1 MDKYDIPS
9 LLPPMIALLLASFC
23 VAISRIER
31 LPDEMR
37 VLFVLFAAILGTIG
51 ALTLWNWLAYRG
63 AIWLE
68 DIRSAWNA
76 PTLRLAESV
85 VSMNHEQLA
94 IMSMLSPVQIELRTA
109 GGYAEYWLRHPL
121 SDACIPMGWV
131 AKYLEDCQISYPDL
145 LPQHGKSD
153 ALNRDYIRW
162 FTYLAVQNGWATQ
175 AAGNKA
181 ARWNVPLAD
190 VAKRL
195 GLET

>member
-1 MDKYDIPS
+1 MNRYDPPS
-9 LLPPMIALLLASFC
+9 LIPPIIASFLAAMC
-23 VAISRIER
+23 FSLARIER
-31 LPDEMR
+31 FPDEMR
-37 VLFVLFAAILGTIG
+37 ALFVFLGAIAAVSAAATGFD
-51 ALTLWNWLAYRG
+51 WLMYKG

-85 VSMNHEQLA
+85 VAMNHDQLA
-94 IMSMLSPVQIELRTA
+94 LMSMISPVQIELRTA

-131 AKYLEDCQISYPDL
+131 GSYLEACQLSYPDL
-145 LPQHGKSD
+145 LPQHGRPD
-153 ALNRDYIRW
+153 AQNRDYIRW
-162 FTYLAVQNGWATQ
+162 FTYLAVQNGWAT
-175 AAGNKA
+175 AAVGNKA

-195 GLET
+195 GLE

>member
-37 VLFVLFAAILGTIG
+37 VLFVLFAAVLGTIG
-51 ALTLWNWLAYRG
+51 AFTLWNWLAYRG

-85 VSMNHEQLA
+85 ASMNHEQLA
-94 IMSMLSPVQIELRTA
+94 LMGMISPFRSEARMA
-109 GGYAEYWLRHPL
+109 GGQVQWWLHTPL
-121 SDACIPMGWV
+121 VDIPFGWV
-131 AKYLEDCQISYPDL
+131 SEYLEACEITYPAL
-145 LPQHGKSD
+145 LPQHGKPD
-153 ALNRDYIRW
+153 ALNRDYIRG
-162 FTYLAVQNGWATQ
+162 FTGLMVTNGLATQ

-195 GLET
+195 GLE

>member
-9 LLPPMIALLLASFC
+9 LIPPMIALLLASFC
-23 VAISRIER
+23 VVIARIER
-31 LPDEMR
+31 LPDEIR
-37 VLFVLFAAILGTIG
+37 VLFVLFAAVLGTIG

-85 VSMNHEQLA
+85 ASMNHEQLA
-94 IMSMLSPVQIELRTA
+94 LMGMISPFRSEARMA
-109 GGYAEYWLRHPL
+109 GGQVQWWLHTPL
-121 SDACIPMGWV
+121 VDIPFGWV
-131 AKYLEDCQISYPDL
+131 SEYLEACEITYPAL
-145 LPQHGKSD
+145 LPQHGKPD
-153 ALNRDYIRW
+153 ALNRDYIRG
-162 FTYLAVQNGWATQ
+162 FTGLMVTNGLATQ

-195 GLET
+195 GLE